1 MTNHIEVLKNKSIN
15 CKSVRHNKGKKKQTD
30 RHMDAQRHG
39 MAKAHLTLWVRSTI
53 KAGIFSI
60 LKRITNISLSSTQV
74 NKLLEPYEGDM

>member
-1 MTNHIEVLKNKSIN
+1 
-15 CKSVRHNKGKKKQTD
+15 
-30 RHMDAQRHG
+30 

-74 NKLLEPYEGDM
+74 KKSLEPYEGDM